1 MTQKADNF
9 KHVNFSEQEIAT
21 FNSTYCNGSISVS
34 TDISNPDSP
43 LWVNF
48 VSLNNFIKLHGYH
61 WGKQPL
67 TDKHIAVEQRA
78 SLLNILLK
86 INYVCNLALKYNCK
100 INQWVDL
107 RKLLNIVKTSKI
119 ANLYLATFPHHEYDI
134 LEIEKLGLEHSK
146 IELGHDVFN
155 ETRIQDLIILSK
167 LMAQKIHGLI
177 IP

>member
-34 TDISNPDSP
+34 TDISNPNSP

-48 VSLNNFIKLHGYH
+48 VSLNNFIKLHAYH

-67 TDKHIAVEQRA
+67 TDKQFAVEQRE

-86 INYVCNLALKYNCK
+86 P
-100 INQWVDL
+100 
-107 RKLLNIVKTSKI
+107 S
-119 ANLYLATFPHHEYDI
+119 
-134 LEIEKLGLEHSK
+134 
-146 IELGHDVFN
+146 
-155 ETRIQDLIILSK
+155 
-167 LMAQKIHGLI
+167 
-177 IP
+177 